1 MKTVRIITDSAAEL
15 DPELAASLDIDV
27 LPLRYSIGGTIY
39 RQDVDLP
46 SDRLLDLISQG
57 SARVAALPP
66 ASEDVERIF
75 ESVAK
80 SGQVAVYIH
89 VANGMIPVLD
99 SILRVTQG
107 LFGPAR
113 IEIIDSLAVSYGL
126 QRIVRAAADAAVR
139 GAELADVAQLV
150 RAMVSRIYTLFYAE
164 DFEHLESTVDI
175 QPAQAI
181 LASILGVKPLLM
193 LEEGRLIPLE
203 KITPRSTPVDK
214 LADFVFEFSTV
225 SEVAVLLGHRPSDID
240 VEDLRQ
246 RVLQQYPSLHIPV
259 YHYGPAVAA
268 TVGPAAAGLYVYE
281 GLQSGW

>member
-1 MKTVRIITDSAAEL
+1 MNTVRIVTDSAAEL
-15 DPELAASLDIDV
+15 DPELAASLDISV
-27 LPLRYSIGGTIY
+27 LPLRYSVGGAIY

-46 SDRLLDLISQG
+46 SDRLLELLSQA
-57 SARVAALPP
+57 STPVAALPP
-66 ASEDVERIF
+66 AIEDVEHVF

-80 SGQVAVYIH
+80 SGQIAVYIH
-89 VANGMIPVLD
+89 VANGLIPVLD
-99 SILRVTQG
+99 TILKVTQG
-107 LFGPAR
+107 LFGRAR
-113 IEIIDSLAVSYGL
+113 IEVIDSLAVSYGL
-126 QRIVRAAADAAVR
+126 QRIVMAAAQAASR
-139 GAELADVAQLV
+139 GADLAEVTQLV

-164 DFEHLESTVDI
+164 DFEHLEGTVDI
-175 QPAQAI
+175 QPAQAV

-214 LADFVFEFSTV
+214 LADFVFEFATV
-225 SEVAVLLGHRPSDID
+225 TEVAILLGSRPADID
-240 VEDLRQ
+240 IEDLRQ
-246 RVLQQYPSLHIPV
+246 RILQQYPSISIPV

>member
-15 DPELAASLDIDV
+15 PPALAASLDISV
-27 LPLRYSIGGTIY
+27 LPLRYQIGGSIY
-39 RQDVDLP
+39 KQDVDLP
-46 SDRLLDLISQG
+46 SDRLLELLSQG
-57 SARVAALPP
+57 SAHVAALPP
-66 ASEDVERIF
+66 ATEDIVRIF
-75 ESVAK
+75 ESVAR

-107 LFGPAR
+107 LFGRAR
-113 IEIIDSLAVSYGL
+113 IEVIDSLAVSYGL
-126 QRIVRAAADAAVR
+126 QRIVRAAADAAAR
-139 GAELADVAQLV
+139 GAELADVTQLV

-214 LADFVFEFSTV
+214 LADFVFEFATV
-225 SEVAVLLGHRPSDID
+225 SEVAVLLGPRPTDID

-246 RVLQQYPSLHIPV
+246 RVLQQYPSLRIPV
-259 YHYGPAVAA
+259 YDYGPAVAA

>member
-15 DPELAASLDIDV
+15 TPDVAAGLDISV

-39 RQDVDLP
+39 RQDVDLS
-46 SDRLLDLISQG
+46 SDRLLELLSQG
-57 SARVAALPP
+57 STHVAALPP
-66 ASEDVERIF
+66 ATEDVVRIF
-75 ESVAK
+75 ESVARA
-80 SGQVAVYIH
+80 GQVAVYIH

-99 SILRVTQG
+99 PILRVTQG
-107 LFGPAR
+107 LFGRAR
-113 IEIIDSLAVSYGL
+113 IEVIDSLAVSYGL
-126 QRIVRAAADAAVR
+126 QRIVRAAADAAAR
-139 GAELADVAQLV
+139 GAELGDVAQLV
-150 RAMVSRIYTLFYAE
+150 RGMVSRIYTLFYAE

-214 LADFVFEFSTV
+214 LADFVFEFATV
-225 SEVAVLLGHRPSDID
+225 SEVAVLLGPRPTDID
-240 VEDLRQ
+240 IEDLRQ
-246 RVLQQYPSLHIPV
+246 RILQQYPSLRIPV